1 MSAHPD
7 FEKRLEAG
15 IYPVSGPS
23 ISALS
28 VMRPVIM
35 DDVNTEARRLGQVSS
50 DPILDDAGQIDGDER
65 DYTITAVERSFQ
77 LIEAVAANPD
87 CTLAELARLTGFSR
101 SLVFRMTFTMEKA
114 GYIMRTRERG
124 GYKLG
129 YRTLYLSACAQD
141 QIPLIQA
148 ARPFIDDLAR
158 RTGLNVNINVR
169 EGLFHLTILSRHQSD
184 PENLYVRTGR
194 LGPLY
199 AGGAPKILL
208 AFAPEHIQ
216 KKVLSGKLEKL
227 TDATVIDPTEIAGT
241 LDLIR
246 QTGTNETIRD
256 VYPDGFAF
264 AAAIRGA
271 DSSVVAAI
279 SLAGTLDQL
288 TPENRPTF
296 RAAVNDTASRI
307 SETLGFRKWGQVEI

>member
-1 MSAHPD
+1 
-7 FEKRLEAG
+7 
-15 IYPVSGPS
+15 
-23 ISALS
+23 
-28 VMRPVIM
+28 
-35 DDVNTEARRLGQVSS
+35 VSS
-50 DPILDDAGQIDGDER
+50 DAIPDDAGQIDGDER

-77 LIEAVAANPD
+77 LMEVIAANPD
-87 CTLAELARLTGFSR
+87 RTLAELARLTGFSR
-101 SLVFRMTFTMEKA
+101 SLVFRMTFTMEKC

-124 GYKLG
+124 GYKLA

-158 RTGLNVNINVR
+158 RTGLNVNLNVR

-208 AFAPEHIQ
+208 AFAPQSVQET
-216 KKVLSGKLEKL
+216 VLSGKMEKL
-227 TDATVIDPTEIAGT
+227 TDATVVDPKEIAAT
-241 LDLIR
+241 LEQIR

-264 AAAIRGA
+264 AAAIRGP
-271 DSSVVAAI
+271 DGSVVAAI

-288 TPENRPTF
+288 TPENRAAF
-296 RAAVNDTASRI
+296 RLGVHDTANRI
-307 SETLGFRKWGQVEI
+307 SETLGFRKWGQVEIS

>member
-1 MSAHPD
+1 M
-7 FEKRLEAG
+7 
-15 IYPVSGPS
+15 
-23 ISALS
+23 
-28 VMRPVIM
+28 
-35 DDVNTEARRLGQVSS
+35 NTEANIDEVGSM
-50 DPILDDAGQIDGDER
+50 DGDER

-77 LIEAVAANPD
+77 LMEVIAANPD
-87 CTLAELARLTGFSR
+87 CTLAELSRLTGFSR
-101 SLVFRMTFTMEKA
+101 SLVFRMTFTMEKS
-114 GYIMRTRERG
+114 GYILRTRDRG

-169 EGLFHLTILSRHQSD
+169 EGLFHLTVLSRHQSD

-216 KKVLSGKLEKL
+216 EKVLSGRLEKL
-227 TDATVIDPTEIAGT
+227 TDATVVDPVEIAAT
-241 LDLIR
+241 LAQIR
-246 QTGTNETIRD
+246 QTGNNETIRD

-264 AAAIRGA
+264 AAAIRGPDGA
-271 DSSVVAAI
+271 VVAAI

-288 TPENRPTF
+288 SAESRQLF
-296 RAAVNDTASRI
+296 RAGVNDTASRI
-307 SETLGFRKWGQVEI
+307 SETLGFRKWSQVEI